1 MQAKLYKGPEITY
14 SDHLRFAGVRVAVL
28 VNNKLSKAVSVSLL
42 EIAPG
47 VEIPVHTHDPQ
58 LDSIFVLSGQGEAYI
73 NGAWQAV
80 ESGDHVFAPSGAEHG
95 VRNTGNN
102 VLKLFIHHSPPLY

>member
-1 MQAKLYKGPEITY
+1 MQALLSKRPEITF
-14 SDHLRFAGVRVAVL
+14 SDHPRFAGVRIAVL
-28 VNNKLSKAVSVSLL
+28 VNSKLSKAVSVSLL

-58 LDSIFVLSGQGEAYI
+58 LDSIFILSGQGEAYI
-73 NGAWQAV
+73 DGLWRAV

-95 VRNTGNN
+95 VRNTGND
-102 VLKLFIHHSPPLY
+102 VLKLFIHHSPPLC